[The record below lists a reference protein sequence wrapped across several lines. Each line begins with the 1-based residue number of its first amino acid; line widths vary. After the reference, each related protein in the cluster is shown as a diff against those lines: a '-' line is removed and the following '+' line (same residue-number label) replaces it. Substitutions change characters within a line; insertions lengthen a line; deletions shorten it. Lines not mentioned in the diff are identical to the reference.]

1 MKQMLIL
8 FVLVAIA
15 CSADTILSP
24 HPEEFASFN
33 RVSDAIHSIDQLHLQ
48 YDDVTDESI
57 TTAILDAADKFRLND
72 DELQQVVDHY
82 AD

>member
-1 MKQMLIL
+1 MAKLLLITL
-8 FVLVAIA
+8 LMTLLSYVSPYVMSDSDHDNKVLY
-15 CSADTILSP
+15 TISY
-24 HPEEFASFN
+24 
-33 RVSDAIHSIDQLHLQ
+33 IDSLPLI
-48 YDDVTDESI
+48 YEDVTDESI

>member
-1 MKQMLIL
+1 MAKLLLLTGLMTLLSYVSPYVMSDSDSSNKVLYTISYIDSLPLI
-8 FVLVAIA
+8 
-15 CSADTILSP
+15 
-24 HPEEFASFN
+24 
-33 RVSDAIHSIDQLHLQ
+33 

-57 TTAILDAADKFRLND
+57 TTAILEAAYKFRLND

>member
-1 MKQMLIL
+1 MAKLLLITL
-8 FVLVAIA
+8 LMTLLSYVSPYVM
-15 CSADTILSP
+15 SDSDHDNKVSYTISY
-24 HPEEFASFN
+24 
-33 RVSDAIHSIDQLHLQ
+33 IDSLPLI
-48 YDDVTDESI
+48 YEDVTDESI

>member
-1 MKQMLIL
+1 MAKLLLLTGLMTLL
-8 FVLVAIA
+8 SYASPYVMTDSDHDNKVLY
-15 CSADTILSP
+15 TISYIDSLSI
-24 HPEEFASFN
+24 E
-33 RVSDAIHSIDQLHLQ
+33 

>member
-1 MKQMLIL
+1 MAKLLLITL
-8 FVLVAIA
+8 LMTLLSYVSPYVMTDSDHDNKVLY
-15 CSADTILSP
+15 TISY
-24 HPEEFASFN
+24 
-33 RVSDAIHSIDQLHLQ
+33 IDSLPLI
-48 YDDVTDESI
+48 YEDVTDESI

>member
-1 MKQMLIL
+1 MAKILLLTGLITFL
-8 FVLVAIA
+8 SYVSPFNMTDSDHVNKV
-15 CSADTILSP
+15 SYTISY
-24 HPEEFASFN
+24 
-33 RVSDAIHSIDQLHLQ
+33 IDSLGLI
-48 YDDVTDESI
+48 YDDVTDECI

>member
-1 MKQMLIL
+1 MAKLLLITL
-8 FVLVAIA
+8 LMTLLSYVSPYVMTDSDSSNKVLY
-15 CSADTILSP
+15 TISY
-24 HPEEFASFN
+24 
-33 RVSDAIHSIDQLHLQ
+33 IDSLPLI
-48 YDDVTDESI
+48 YEDVTDESI

>member
-1 MKQMLIL
+1 MAKLLLITL
-8 FVLVAIA
+8 LMTLLSYVSPYVVMSDSDHDNKVLY
-15 CSADTILSP
+15 TISY
-24 HPEEFASFN
+24 
-33 RVSDAIHSIDQLHLQ
+33 IDSLPLI
-48 YDDVTDESI
+48 YEDVTDESI

>member
-1 MKQMLIL
+1 MAKLLLITL
-8 FVLVAIA
+8 LMTLLSYVSPYVMTD
-15 CSADTILSP
+15 SDSSNKVSYTISYIDSLSI
-24 HPEEFASFN
+24 E
-33 RVSDAIHSIDQLHLQ
+33 

-57 TTAILDAADKFRLND
+57 TTAILDASDKFRLND